1 MFLKWVQ
8 TAIGILST
16 KRQANL
22 KNSTYKAAPVSAVEA
37 DGICTLTVVNPD
49 GTTTVVKLP
58 TTAASITEIEFVG
71 YTDANGDFHAF
82 SAADQ
87 NMADNKYINVINS
100 PFYATQDYS
109 WKWTDADETQKVEGK
124 IAAKTAIVA
133 LEGRSLVVRVAPFV
147 C

>member
-1 MFLKWVQ
+1 MQ

-22 KNSTYKAAPVSAVEA
+22 KKSTYKAAPVSAVEA

-58 TTAASITEIEFVG
+58 TTAASITENRILLVIQMQMVISM
-71 YTDANGDFHAF
+71 H
-82 SAADQ
+82 SLLLVK
-87 NMADNKYINVINS
+87 NMADNKIYYVILSFLCN
-100 PFYATQDYS
+100 T
-109 WKWTDADETQKVEGK
+109 GLL
-124 IAAKTAIVA
+124 
-133 LEGRSLVVRVAPFV
+133 LEVDR